1 MNTTAVFAA
10 ATGIG
15 LVAGLRSLTA
25 PAVVAWA
32 AHLGWLNL
40 HSTLLRGIGS
50 PAAVIIF
57 SLLAISELI
66 ADKLARI
73 PKRTDVGPLLARI
86 LTGGLCGACLSLS
99 ASHSPAIGAILG
111 AMGAVIGA
119 FAGYEIRRRL
129 VAKLKI
135 ADLFIAVPED
145 LIAVG
150 LAIFLVSR

>member
-1 MNTTAVFAA
+1 LNTSAAFAA

-15 LVAGLRSLTA
+15 FVAGLRSLTP

-32 AHLGWLNL
+32 AHLSWLNL
-40 HSTLLRGIGS
+40 HNTFLSVMGS
-50 PAAVIIF
+50 RVAVIIF
-57 SLLAISELI
+57 SLLAIGELI

-73 PKRTDVGPLLARI
+73 PKRTDAVPLLARI
-86 LTGGLCGACLSLS
+86 FTGGLCGACLSLS
-99 ASHSPAIGAILG
+99 SNHSPVVGAIFGALG
-111 AMGAVIGA
+111 AVMGA

-129 VAKLKI
+129 VINLRI
-135 ADLFIAVPED
+135 PDFFIAVPED